1 MFDPAII
8 SLILSGVIGALQVF
22 TFFDNRSVRKE
33 QSLNTFAK
41 ADLVK
46 TDLDAIRTSIDG
58 KINHLF
64 NLVEEQDSKITSI
77 GDEIN
82 TNSTDIAVIKE
93 RIANEKEFINKLD
106 EKLDRIIDFTCDD
119 RHKP

>member
-1 MFDPAII
+1 MFDLGTI
-8 SLILSGVIGALQVF
+8 SIVLSGIVGALQIF
-22 TFFDNRSVRKE
+22 TFFDNRSVRKQ

-46 TDLDAIRTSIDG
+46 ADLDSIRTSIDS
-58 KINHLF
+58 KINELF
-64 NLVEEQDSKITSI
+64 SLVAAQDTKISDVSNAINL
-77 GDEIN
+77 N
-82 TNSTDIAVIKE
+82 TTDIAVIEE